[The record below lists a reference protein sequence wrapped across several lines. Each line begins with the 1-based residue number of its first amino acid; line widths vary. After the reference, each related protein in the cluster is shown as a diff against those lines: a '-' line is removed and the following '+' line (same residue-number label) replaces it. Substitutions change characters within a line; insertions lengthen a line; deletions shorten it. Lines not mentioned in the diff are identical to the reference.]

1 MTHLTP
7 DEVIDAVDGLSS
19 PEHTA
24 HLAECPECRR
34 QVDDLSSVLAEAKQ
48 TSVPEPSPF
57 FWNQLSTQVRAA
69 VAADASG
76 NGWRS
81 WLRWQVLLPL
91 GGVAAMIVALMIVLP
106 KREAIVVAPE
116 EPVALEAAIAPDAS
130 GDALELLFG
139 EFDLD
144 TAAEAG
150 VLEPGVADRAV
161 LELTAEEQAE
171 LTRLLQAELT
181 RSKS

>member
-1 MTHLTP
+1 MTHLTT
-7 DEVIDAVDGLSS
+7 DELIDAMEGLWSR
-19 PEHTA
+19 ERKA

-34 QVDDLSSVLAEAKQ
+34 QLDDLSSVLAEAKQ

-57 FWNQLSTQVRAA
+57 YWNQLSTQVRAA
-69 VAADASG
+69 VAADASA

-91 GGVAAMIVALMIVLP
+91 GGVAAMIVALLIGLP

-116 EPVALEAAIAPDAS
+116 EPVELEAAIASDAS
-130 GDALELLFG
+130 GDALELLLG

-144 TAAEAG
+144 AAAEAG
-150 VLEPGVADRAV
+150 VIELGVADRAV
-161 LELTAEEQAE
+161 LELTADEQAE